1 MMRNDPIKH
10 VFIWPAVLVVLAISI
25 FPLIYSLTTSFLSY
39 RLIPPMPPR
48 VVWLGNYVQLLQEP
62 RFWNAIRTTT
72 LIAVIAVG
80 LQYVIGFSVALALNA
95 RIPGER
101 LFRVAFLLPMLLAPV
116 AVALVARMMFN
127 PTMGPLNQLLSQF
140 GLVNLPFLTNGR
152 WALAC
157 IIAVEV
163 WQWTPFVILMLLAG
177 LQTLPEDVY
186 EAAELEN
193 ASNWQQFWGITF
205 PMMLPISA
213 AVVFIRLIESY
224 KIMDTVFVMT
234 GGGPGVDTE
243 TLTLFAYQEGFKKFN
258 LGYTSALSFL
268 FLIAITIIGVTYLAL
283 LRPHLEKR
291 R

>member
-1 MMRNDPIKH
+1 M
-10 VFIWPAVLVVLAISI
+10 
-25 FPLIYSLTTSFLSY
+25 
-39 RLIPPMPPR
+39 
-48 VVWLGNYVQLLQEP
+48 
-62 RFWNAIRTTT
+62 
-72 LIAVIAVG
+72 
-80 LQYVIGFSVALALNA
+80 AL
-95 RIPGER
+95 
-101 LFRVAFLLPMLLAPV
+101 LLPMLLAPV
-116 AVALVARMMFN
+116 AVALVARMIFN
-127 PTMGPLNQLLSQF
+127 PTMGPLNQFLSMF
-140 GLVNLPFLTNGR
+140 GLSNLPFLTNGH

-157 IIAVEV
+157 IIAVEI
-163 WQWTPFVILMLLAG
+163 WQWTPFVILMMLAG

-193 ASNWQQFWGITF
+193 ASAWQQFWGITF

-283 LRPHLEKR
+283 LRRIWRSVDERAGPYRTVELEPPPCRGRCLRVVSDHGVSALLGGGDGVQDPAGRGR
-291 R
+291 RPDLYSVRRFHADPAALH